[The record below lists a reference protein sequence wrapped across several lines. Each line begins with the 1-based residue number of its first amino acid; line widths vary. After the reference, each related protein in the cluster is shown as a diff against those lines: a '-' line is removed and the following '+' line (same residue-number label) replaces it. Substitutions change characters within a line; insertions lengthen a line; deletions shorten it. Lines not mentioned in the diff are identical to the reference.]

1 MNFKECFISKNGI
14 SCISSNHVKIFNKL
28 VVNDYLIGYLTIRC
42 FEFILNDFIANKN
55 FISTLD
61 SVSLTLE

>member
-14 SCISSNHVKIFNKL
+14 SCISSNPVKILNKL

-55 FISTLD
+55 FITTLD